1 MFIDESGIDDNETI
15 DKAWG
20 QKGKR
25 VIKKIKGHKKNRLS
39 VIAALNSKKIMAPMV
54 FEGYFNTE
62 AMKIYVK
69 KVLVPSLKPN
79 QVVVMDNASFHKSK
93 SIKEAINNAGCRLIY
108 LPTYSP
114 DLNPIEHC
122 WATLKRKIRKLLDL
136 GWDILEAACETLNKM
151 AA

>member
-1 MFIDESGIDDNETI
+1 VFIDESGIDDNETI

-122 WATLKRKIRKLLDL
+122 WATLKRKVRKLLDL

>member
-15 DKAWG
+15 NKAWG

-93 SIKEAINNAGCRLIY
+93 SIKKAINDAGCRLIY